1 MTSLTAATLDIADGY
16 WASDL
21 GCARA
26 DLRPPSTRVIPHAE
40 ALADYHGVVMLLIGG
55 APVVSLPRHLYPT
68 LRASAAQWS
77 AADILSRG
85 FLRHELGEVVE
96 QIIGPAF
103 IGYADSG
110 TFRPLVPNAAHLL
123 AASDAEPVAALQ
135 AACAAV
141 EWTHGGS
148 ELGQH
153 PAAGVYINE
162 RLVALAGYEVWS
174 GGIAQISV
182 ITHPRHRGQG
192 YAGAVVSILTETAL
206 AQGLVPQY
214 RTLESN
220 TPSMQVARKLG
231 FVRYGVSMAVRLR
244 QSTS

>member
-1 MTSLTAATLDIADGY
+1 MTSLTARTLDIADGY

-40 ALADYHGVVMLLIGG
+40 ALADYHGVFILLIGG
-55 APVVSLPRHLYPT
+55 APVVSLPRHLYPA

-77 AADILSRG
+77 AADVVSRA
-85 FLRHELGEVVE
+85 FLQHVLGEAVD

-103 IGYADSG
+103 IGYADGG
-110 TFRPLVPNAAHLL
+110 TFRPLAPNAAHLL
-123 AASDAEPVAALQ
+123 AACDAEQVAALQ

-148 ELGQH
+148 ELGQN
-153 PAAGVYINE
+153 PAAGVYIDE

-192 YAGAVVSILTETAL
+192 YGCAVVSILTETAL
-206 AQGLVPQY
+206 AQGLVPQD

-220 TPSMQVARKLG
+220 TPSMQLARKLG
-231 FVRYGVSMAVRLR
+231 FMRYGVSMAVRLR
-244 QSTS
+244 QASN